1 MNNKKTL
8 LILTL
13 ILVVLLVG
21 AIVLYNKLQEAPGT
35 TAEDIVAE
43 ELSSETPEKETPPE
57 DRNPAPDFT
66 VYDTQGNKV
75 SFSDFKGK
83 PVIIN
88 FWATW
93 CGPCQ
98 SEMPHFE
105 DAYNKYGDDIHFL
118 MINLTDGMRETPET
132 VQDFLNHF
140 GYTSPVYY
148 DIGYNAS
155 NAYGIS
161 PIPATFFIDK
171 NGNIA
176 SSQIGA
182 MTAAMLEKHIE
193 LIK

>member
-1 MNNKKTL
+1 MGNKKIL
-8 LILTL
+8 LILSLSLVIL
-13 ILVVLLVG
+13 IAG
-21 AIVLYNKLQEAPGT
+21 AAVLYNNLKNDSNIPDAN
-35 TAEDIVAE
+35 I
-43 ELSSETPEKETPPE
+43 SEVK
-57 DRNPAPDFT
+57 RPAPDFT
-66 VYDTQGNKV
+66 VYDMQGNNV

-105 DAYNKYGDDIHFL
+105 DAYKKYGDDIHFL

-132 VQDFLNHF
+132 VYDFINHF
-140 GYTSPVYY
+140 GYTFPVYY
-148 DIGYNAS
+148 DIGYVAS
-155 NAYGIS
+155 DAYGIS

>member
-8 LILTL
+8 LILTVAFI
-13 ILVVLLVG
+13 ILLAGAVLL
-21 AIVLYNKLQEAPGT
+21 YNNLKNDA
-35 TAEDIVAE
+35 DIAN
-43 ELSSETPEKETPPE
+43 SSVSE

-140 GYTSPVYY
+140 GYTFPVYY

>member
-13 ILVVLLVG
+13 VFILLITGSIL
-21 AIVLYNKLQEAPGT
+21 LYNNLKNNA
-35 TAEDIVAE
+35 DVANNGV
-43 ELSSETPEKETPPE
+43 SEN
-57 DRNPAPDFT
+57 RSPAPDFT
-66 VYDTQGNKV
+66 VYDMRGNEV
-75 SFSDFKGK
+75 SFSEFKGK
-83 PVIIN
+83 PIVIN

-105 DAYNKYGDDIHFL
+105 DAYEKYGDDIEFL
-118 MINLTDGMRETPET
+118 MLNLTDGMRETPET
-132 VQDFLNHF
+132 VQAFINHF
-140 GYTSPVYY
+140 GYTFPVYY
-148 DIGYNAS
+148 DIGYAAD
-155 NAYGIS
+155 AYEIS

-171 NGNIA
+171 NGNIV

-182 MTAAMLEKHIE
+182 LNAATLERNIN